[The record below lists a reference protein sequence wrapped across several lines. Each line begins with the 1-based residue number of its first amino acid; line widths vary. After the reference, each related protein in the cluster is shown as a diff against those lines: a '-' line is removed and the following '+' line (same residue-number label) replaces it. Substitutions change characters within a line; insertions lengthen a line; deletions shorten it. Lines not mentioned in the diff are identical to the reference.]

1 MAAGDAQRSLLTSWG
16 GGGGYQG
23 GLPGG
28 GGGSWVLKDE
38 EDVGSWAEGSH
49 EERP

>member
-1 MAAGDAQRSLLTSWG
+1 MAAGDAQRSLLTGWVKRG
-16 GGGGYQG
+16 DQG

-38 EDVGSWAEGSH
+38 EDMGSWAEGSH
-49 EERP
+49 EKRP